1 MEPHCTH
8 TRTERDWGT
17 ERTESK
23 GEGVEREYEGE
34 KTIET
39 ERTREVVRGRERE
52 RERES
57 ERQRVV
63 WGCPGLTAIGK

>member
-1 MEPHCTH
+1 MKE
-8 TRTERDWGT
+8 
-17 ERTESK
+17 K
-23 GEGVEREYEGE
+23 